1 MKDTFDIHKWNRER
15 YLAENKK
22 ELNEFEL
29 PSAILTKYAA
39 NIKNAQTFASAILGL
54 INTLAEKENESIMN
68 NPKLKRAIS
77 FLEDL
82 AGDEQEAS
90 QEEPVAEGPVEDLA
104 AYKNNF
110 MHIAKLMKNTAM
122 KSKIDSQVVDNFDKA
137 VENLISAIETANN

>member
-104 AYKNNF
+104 A
-110 MHIAKLMKNTAM
+110 
-122 KSKIDSQVVDNFDKA
+122 
-137 VENLISAIETANN
+137 